1 MPSAH
6 PRLARVCETRAFAP
20 NALCA
25 KIGRTAPA
33 PTLPE
38 EWPLHKQRE
47 SMREKVEAFLNYMT
61 VERGVSPNTQAAYRS
76 DFRQFLDFLE
86 DSRFQGPPVGEWR
99 QVGEAEVAA
108 YVERLIELE
117 YSDTTRARKVASLK
131 SLFSFL
137 SDEGVI
143 DADPT
148 ENVSTPRVG
157 RSLPETLA
165 VEDVTRLLEEASNS
179 DSPEAKRDL
188 SMLELLYA
196 SGMRVSELVSLDTD
210 DVDIEEQSVRCFGKG
225 GKERV
230 IPIHRRAADSLA
242 EYVEESRTVLE
253 GERSAR
259 ALFLNRRGDRLTRQG
274 FWLILKGHA
283 KRAGI
288 TARITPHSLR
298 HSFATHLLQG
308 GAPLRHV
315 QELLGHASISTTQ
328 VYTHLTSE
336 HVREEYDMAHPR
348 AR

>member
-1 MPSAH
+1 
-6 PRLARVCETRAFAP
+6 
-20 NALCA
+20 
-25 KIGRTAPA
+25 
-33 PTLPE
+33 
-38 EWPLHKQRE
+38 
-47 SMREKVEAFLNYMT
+47 MRDKVEAFLNYMT

-76 DFRQFLDFLE
+76 DLKQFLDFLDE
-86 DSRFQGPPVGEWR
+86 CRIQGAPVTDWR
-99 QVGEAEVAA
+99 RVDETVVTA
-108 YVERLIELE
+108 YAERLIELE

-137 SDEGVI
+137 NDEGVTER
-143 DADPT
+143 DPT
-148 ENVSTPRVG
+148 ENLSTPRVG

-165 VEDVTRLLEEASNS
+165 VEDVTRLLEETSGK
-179 DSPEAKRDL
+179 DTPEAKRDL

-196 SGMRVSELVSLDTD
+196 SGMRVSELVSLDTE
-210 DVDIEEQSVRCFGKG
+210 DVDVDELSVRCFGKG

-230 IPIHRRAADSLA
+230 IPIHWRAANTVA
-242 EYVEESRTVLE
+242 EYVEETRPVLE
-253 GERSAR
+253 SERSGS

>member
-1 MPSAH
+1 
-6 PRLARVCETRAFAP
+6 
-20 NALCA
+20 
-25 KIGRTAPA
+25 
-33 PTLPE
+33 
-38 EWPLHKQRE
+38 
-47 SMREKVEAFLNYMT
+47 MRDKVEAFLNYMT

-76 DFRQFLDFLE
+76 DLKQFLDFLDE
-86 DSRFQGPPVGEWR
+86 RRLRGAPVGDWR
-99 QVGEAEVAA
+99 RVDETLVTA
-108 YVERLIELE
+108 YAERLIELE

-143 DADPT
+143 EGDPT
-148 ENVSTPRVG
+148 ENLSTPRVG

-165 VEDVTRLLEEASNS
+165 VEDVTRLLEEASGKE
-179 DSPEAKRDL
+179 SPEAKRDL

-196 SGMRVSELVSLDTD
+196 SGMRVSELVSLDTE
-210 DVDIEEQSVRCFGKG
+210 DVDVDELSVRCFGKG

-230 IPIHRRAADSLA
+230 IPIHWRAANTVA
-242 EYVEESRTVLE
+242 EYVEETRPALE
-253 GERSAR
+253 SERSGS

-274 FWLILKGHA
+274 FWLILKGYA
-283 KRAGI
+283 RRAGI

>member
-1 MPSAH
+1 
-6 PRLARVCETRAFAP
+6 
-20 NALCA
+20 
-25 KIGRTAPA
+25 
-33 PTLPE
+33 
-38 EWPLHKQRE
+38 
-47 SMREKVEAFLNYMT
+47 MRDKVEAFLSYMT

-76 DFRQFLDFLE
+76 DLKQFMDFLDE
-86 DSRFQGPPVGEWR
+86 YRARGATVGDGLR
-99 QVGEAEVAA
+99 VDEAVVTA
-108 YVERLIELE
+108 YAQRLIELE

-143 DADPT
+143 EGDPT
-148 ENVSTPRVG
+148 ENLTTPKVG

-165 VEDVTRLLEEASNS
+165 VEDVTRLLEEASGK

-210 DVDIEEQSVRCFGKG
+210 DVDIDELSVRCFGKG

-230 IPIHRRAADSLA
+230 IPIHWRAANSVA
-242 EYVEESRTVLE
+242 EYVEETRPVLE
-253 GERSAR
+253 SERSGR

>member
-1 MPSAH
+1 
-6 PRLARVCETRAFAP
+6 
-20 NALCA
+20 
-25 KIGRTAPA
+25 
-33 PTLPE
+33 
-38 EWPLHKQRE
+38 
-47 SMREKVEAFLNYMT
+47 MRDKVEAFLNYMT

-76 DFRQFLDFLE
+76 DLKQFLDFLDE
-86 DSRFQGPPVGEWR
+86 CRIQGAPVTDWR
-99 QVGEAEVAA
+99 RVDETVVMA
-108 YVERLIELE
+108 YAERLVELE

-143 DADPT
+143 EGDPT
-148 ENVSTPRVG
+148 ENLSTPRVG

-165 VEDVTRLLEEASNS
+165 VEDVTRLLEEASGK
-179 DSPEAKRDL
+179 DTPEAKRDL

-196 SGMRVSELVSLDTD
+196 SGMRVSELVSLDTE
-210 DVDIEEQSVRCFGKG
+210 DVDVDELSVRCFGKG

-230 IPIHRRAADSLA
+230 IPIHWRAANTVA
-242 EYVEESRTVLE
+242 EYVEETRPGLAS
-253 GERSAR
+253 ERSGS

>member
-1 MPSAH
+1 
-6 PRLARVCETRAFAP
+6 
-20 NALCA
+20 
-25 KIGRTAPA
+25 
-33 PTLPE
+33 
-38 EWPLHKQRE
+38 
-47 SMREKVEAFLNYMT
+47 MRDKVEAFLNYMT

-76 DFRQFLDFLE
+76 DLKQFLEFLDE
-86 DSRFQGPPVGEWR
+86 YRVQGVPVGDWR
-99 QVGEAEVAA
+99 RVDETVVTA
-108 YVERLIELE
+108 YAERLIELE

-137 SDEGVI
+137 NDEGVTEG
-143 DADPT
+143 DPT
-148 ENVSTPRVG
+148 ENLSTPRVG

-165 VEDVTRLLEEASNS
+165 VEDVTRLLEVASGK
-179 DSPEAKRDL
+179 DTPEAKRDL

-196 SGMRVSELVSLDTD
+196 SGMRVSELVSLDTENV
-210 DVDIEEQSVRCFGKG
+210 DVDELSVRCFGKG

-230 IPIHRRAADSLA
+230 IPIHWRAANTVA
-242 EYVEESRTVLE
+242 EYVEETRPVLE
-253 GERSAR
+253 SERSGS

>member
-1 MPSAH
+1 
-6 PRLARVCETRAFAP
+6 
-20 NALCA
+20 
-25 KIGRTAPA
+25 
-33 PTLPE
+33 
-38 EWPLHKQRE
+38 
-47 SMREKVEAFLNYMT
+47 MRDRVEAFLNYMT

-76 DFRQFLDFLE
+76 DLKQFLDFLDE
-86 DSRFQGPPVGEWR
+86 DRFGSAPVGDWR
-99 QVGEAEVAA
+99 QVDEAVAAA

-137 SDEGVI
+137 DDEGAI
-143 DADPT
+143 EADPT
-148 ENVSTPRVG
+148 ENLSTPRIG

-165 VEDVTRLLEEASNS
+165 VEDVTRLLEEASTK

-210 DVDIEEQSVRCFGKG
+210 DVDVDELSVRCFGKG

-230 IPIHRRAADSLA
+230 IPIHWRAANSVA
-242 EYVEESRTVLE
+242 EYVEETRPVLE
-253 GERSAR
+253 SERSGR

-274 FWLILKGHA
+274 FSLILKGYA

-288 TARITPHSLR
+288 TAKITPHSLR

>member
-1 MPSAH
+1 M
-6 PRLARVCETRAFAP
+6 RD
-20 NALCA
+20 
-25 KIGRTAPA
+25 KI
-33 PTLPE
+33 
-38 EWPLHKQRE
+38 
-47 SMREKVEAFLNYMT
+47 EAFLNYMT

-76 DFRQFLDFLE
+76 DLRQFLDFLDE
-86 DSRFQGPPVGEWR
+86 CRIQGAPVTDWR
-99 QVGEAEVAA
+99 RVDETVVTA
-108 YVERLIELE
+108 YAERLIELE

-137 SDEGVI
+137 NDEGVTGR
-143 DADPT
+143 DPT
-148 ENVSTPRVG
+148 ENLSTPRVG

-165 VEDVTRLLEEASNS
+165 VEDVTRLLEETSGK
-179 DSPEAKRDL
+179 DTPEAKRDL

-196 SGMRVSELVSLDTD
+196 SGMRVSELVSLDTE
-210 DVDIEEQSVRCFGKG
+210 DVDVDELSVRCFGKG

-230 IPIHRRAADSLA
+230 IPIHWRAANTVA
-242 EYVEESRTVLE
+242 EYVEETRPVLE
-253 GERSAR
+253 SERSGS

>member
-1 MPSAH
+1 
-6 PRLARVCETRAFAP
+6 
-20 NALCA
+20 
-25 KIGRTAPA
+25 
-33 PTLPE
+33 
-38 EWPLHKQRE
+38 
-47 SMREKVEAFLNYMT
+47 MRDKVEAFLNYMT
-61 VERGVSPNTQAAYRS
+61 VERGVSPNTQAAYQS
-76 DFRQFLDFLE
+76 DLKQFLDFL
-86 DSRFQGPPVGEWR
+86 DVYRVQHAPVTDWLGVDET
-99 QVGEAEVAA
+99 VVTA

-143 DADPT
+143 EGDPT
-148 ENVSTPRVG
+148 ENLSTPRVG

-165 VEDVTRLLEEASNS
+165 VEDVSRLLEVASGK
-179 DSPEAKRDL
+179 DSPEAKRDH

-196 SGMRVSELVSLDTD
+196 SGMRVSELVSLDTE
-210 DVDIEEQSVRCFGKG
+210 DVDIDELSVRCFGKG

-230 IPIHRRAADSLA
+230 IPIHWRAANSVA
-242 EYVEESRTVLE
+242 EYVEETRPVLE
-253 GERSAR
+253 SGRSGR
-259 ALFLNRRGDRLTRQG
+259 ALFLNRRGNRLTRQG

-336 HVREEYDMAHPR
+336 HVREEYEMAHPR

>member
-1 MPSAH
+1 M
-6 PRLARVCETRAFAP
+6 
-20 NALCA
+20 
-25 KIGRTAPA
+25 
-33 PTLPE
+33 
-38 EWPLHKQRE
+38 
-47 SMREKVEAFLNYMT
+47 
-61 VERGVSPNTQAAYRS
+61 
-76 DFRQFLDFLE
+76 
-86 DSRFQGPPVGEWR
+86 
-99 QVGEAEVAA
+99 AA

-137 SDEGVI
+137 DDEGAVE
-143 DADPT
+143 ADPT

-165 VEDVTRLLEEASNS
+165 VEDVTRLLEEASGK
-179 DSPEAKRDL
+179 DSPEARRDL

-210 DVDIEEQSVRCFGKG
+210 DVDVDELSVRCFGKG

-230 IPIHRRAADSLA
+230 VPIHWRAANSVA
-242 EYVEESRTVLE
+242 EYMEETRPVLE
-253 GERSAR
+253 SDRSGR

-288 TARITPHSLR
+288 TAKITPHSLR

>member
-1 MPSAH
+1 
-6 PRLARVCETRAFAP
+6 
-20 NALCA
+20 
-25 KIGRTAPA
+25 
-33 PTLPE
+33 
-38 EWPLHKQRE
+38 
-47 SMREKVEAFLNYMT
+47 MRDKVEAFLNYMT

-76 DFRQFLDFLE
+76 DLKQFLDFLDE
-86 DSRFQGPPVGEWR
+86 YRVRGAPVGDWR
-99 QVGEAEVAA
+99 RVDETVVTA
-108 YVERLIELE
+108 YAERLIELE

-137 SDEGVI
+137 NDEGVTEG
-143 DADPT
+143 DPT
-148 ENVSTPRVG
+148 ENLSTPRVG

-165 VEDVTRLLEEASNS
+165 VEDVTRLLEVASGK
-179 DSPEAKRDL
+179 DTPEAKRDL

-196 SGMRVSELVSLDTD
+196 SGMRVSELVSLDTE
-210 DVDIEEQSVRCFGKG
+210 DVDVDELSVRCFGKG

-230 IPIHRRAADSLA
+230 IPIHWRAANTVA
-242 EYVEESRTVLE
+242 EYVEETRPVLE
-253 GERSAR
+253 SERSGN

>member
-1 MPSAH
+1 
-6 PRLARVCETRAFAP
+6 
-20 NALCA
+20 
-25 KIGRTAPA
+25 
-33 PTLPE
+33 
-38 EWPLHKQRE
+38 
-47 SMREKVEAFLNYMT
+47 MRDRVEAFLNYMT
-61 VERGVSPNTQAAYRS
+61 VERGVSSNTQAAYRS
-76 DFRQFLDFLE
+76 DLKQFLDFLDE
-86 DSRFQGPPVGEWR
+86 DRFQGAPVEDWR
-99 QVGEAEVAA
+99 QVDEAAVAA
-108 YVERLIELE
+108 YAERLIELE

-137 SDEGVI
+137 DDEGAI
-143 DADPT
+143 EADPT

-165 VEDVTRLLEEASNS
+165 VEDVSRLLEEASGK

-196 SGMRVSELVSLDTD
+196 SGMRVSEMVSLDTD
-210 DVDIEEQSVRCFGKG
+210 DVDVDELSVRCFGKG

-230 IPIHRRAADSLA
+230 IPIHWRAANSVA
-242 EYVEESRTVLE
+242 EYVEETRPVLE
-253 GERSAR
+253 SERSGR

-274 FWLILKGHA
+274 FWLILKGYA
-283 KRAGI
+283 RRAGI
-288 TARITPHSLR
+288 TAKITPHSLR